1 MKRYLPLAFIALLS
15 GCESLDSA
23 MSATNNALG
32 TTGDLLSGD
41 LRPLA
46 AAQPAT
52 LTDIWR
58 DWQQNEVA
66 AKDKWSLRTL
76 EIPGIVTRVSA
87 TGVIVGQNKLAVI
100 FSDPN
105 NPKCTA
111 QALTRDD
118 LLVNKTAINKLKK
131 GDRITVTGVLDSDP
145 ALLNEDQKCWLT
157 IGKAK
162 ITARS

>member
-1 MKRYLPLAFIALLS
+1 
-15 GCESLDSA
+15 

-46 AAQPAT
+46 AAQSAT
-52 LTDIWR
+52 LTEIWQ

-66 AKDKWSLRTL
+66 AKDKLSLRTL
-76 EIPGIVTRVSA
+76 EIPESVTRVSA
-87 TGVIVGQNKLAVI
+87 TEVIVGQNTLAVI

-118 LLVNKTAINKLKK
+118 LLVDKTAINKLQK
-131 GDRITVTGVLDSDP
+131 GDRITATDVLDSDP
-145 ALLNEDQKCWLT
+145 ASWSEDRKCWLT
-157 IGKAK
+157 TGKAK
-162 ITARS
+162 ISASQ